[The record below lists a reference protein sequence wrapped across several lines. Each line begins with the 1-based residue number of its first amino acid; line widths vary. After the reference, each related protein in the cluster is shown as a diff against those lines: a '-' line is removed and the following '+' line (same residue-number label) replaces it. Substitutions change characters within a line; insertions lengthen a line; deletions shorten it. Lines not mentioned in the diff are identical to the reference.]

1 MRHVALSLADCVLA
15 CHQTG
20 VVHTVVAPCAFLTAG
35 LEPCRY
41 RLGKA
46 YAGLASPATPDH
58 VAEAAAAEAAGGPGG
73 AGGDG
78 SEATSAAAGATAP
91 SGSQAARGV
100 LLELAKAKLLS
111 AAKQQPKNKEVR
123 ASVCMCML
131 VHVCTCASV

>member
-1 MRHVALSLADCVLA
+1 M
-15 CHQTG
+15 Q
-20 VVHTVVAPCAFLTAG
+20 
-35 LEPCRY
+35 CRF

-46 YAGLASPATPDH
+46 YAGLASPVTPDH
-58 VAEAAAAEAAGGPGG
+58 AAEAAAAEAAAAEAAGGAGG
-73 AGGDG
+73 AGWAGGDG

-91 SGSQAARGV
+91 SGAQAARGV